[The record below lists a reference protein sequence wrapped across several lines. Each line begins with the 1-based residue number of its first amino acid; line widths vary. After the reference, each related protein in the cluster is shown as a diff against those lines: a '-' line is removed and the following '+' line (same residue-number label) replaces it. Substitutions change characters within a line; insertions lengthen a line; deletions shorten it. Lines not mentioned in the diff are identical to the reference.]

1 MSAKDLSYLQLLAKQ
16 YPTIRSASSEIINL
30 SASLHLPKGT
40 EHFLSDIHGEYEAF
54 SNLLRSGS
62 GSVKRKI
69 DELFSTEMPEKERR
83 ELAILI
89 YYPRPKLALVRK
101 RLEGEALAD
110 WYRITLFRLIR
121 LCRAVSS
128 KYSRSSLRA
137 AFPPEFANVIEE
149 LLHEQEAINNRLEYY
164 HNILDTIISIG
175 SAGAF
180 IIALSELIQRLEISH
195 LHILGDI
202 YDRSPG
208 AHLIMDALIDYHSV
222 DVTWGN
228 HDIIWMGAAAGSEAC
243 MANVIRVSLR
253 YVNLETLENGYAL
266 SLLPLASF
274 AMETYRQDPCRTF
287 YPRLENDEE
296 YTEHEIQLMAR
307 MHKAITVIQLKLEAQ
322 IILRR
327 PQYQMQPRL
336 LLDKIDFERGTVA
349 MDGQHYPLL
358 DTDFPTV
365 DPADPYRL
373 TEQEQSLV
381 ERLRLSFINSQ
392 RLQKHL
398 RFLLA
403 KGSLYLIYNGNL
415 LYHGC
420 IPMQEDGSFETFEEN
435 GQQYAARSFMD
446 HFDRLVRQGCL
457 ADEPEQKSAG
467 LDALWYL
474 WSGPQSP
481 LFGKEKM
488 ATFERY
494 LIEDKAT
501 HKEPMNPYYDY
512 RDQAETA
519 RRILVEFGLDP
530 QRAHIVNGHVPV
542 KVNKGENPVK
552 ANGQLLVID
561 GGLAKAYQAQTGIA
575 GYTLVYNSYGLLL
588 AAHEPFVSMQD
599 FVENGQDLHPETT
612 ILETNYNRIRVMD
625 TDQGQR
631 IKERIE
637 ALEALLEAYRSGE
650 IKEAL

>member
-1 MSAKDLSYLQLLAKQ
+1 MSTTDLNYLKLLAKQ

-69 DELFSTEMPEKERR
+69 DELFDTEMPENERR
-83 ELAILI
+83 ELATLI
-89 YYPRPKLALVRK
+89 YYPRQKLALERK
-101 RLEGEALAD
+101 NLEGAALSD

-128 KYSRSSLRA
+128 KYSRSHLRS

-180 IIALSELIQRLEISH
+180 IIALAELIQRLEISH

-222 DVTWGN
+222 DITWGN
-228 HDIIWMGAAAGSEAC
+228 HDIVWMGAAAGSEAC

-266 SLLPLASF
+266 SLLPLAAF
-274 AMETYRQDPCRTF
+274 AMETYRQDPCESF
-287 YPRLENDEE
+287 YPRLGSDEE

-322 IILRR
+322 IIQRR
-327 PQYQMQPRL
+327 PQYRMQSRL
-336 LLDKIDFERGTVA
+336 LLDKIDFANGTVRL
-349 MDGQHYPLL
+349 DGQTYPLL
-358 DTDFPTV
+358 DTDFPTI
-365 DPADPYRL
+365 DPHNPYAL
-373 TEQEQSLV
+373 TEQERSLV
-381 ERLRLSFINSQ
+381 ERLKLSFVNSR
-392 RLQKHL
+392 RLQNHL
-398 RFLLA
+398 RFLLS

-420 IPMQEDGSFETFEEN
+420 IPMQPDGSFEVFEEN
-435 GQQYAARSFMD
+435 GQRYQARSFMD

-457 ADEPEQKSAG
+457 ADDPEQKQAG

-474 WSGPQSP
+474 WGGPQSP

-494 LIEDKAT
+494 LIADKST
-501 HKEPMNPYYDY
+501 HKEPMNPYYDF
-512 RDQAETA
+512 RDQGETA
-519 RRILVEFGLDP
+519 RRILAEFGLDP
-530 QRAHIVNGHVPV
+530 RRAHIVNGHVPV
-542 KVNKGENPVK
+542 KVKKGENPVK
-552 ANGQLLVID
+552 ADGQLLVID
-561 GGLAKAYQAQTGIA
+561 GGLAKAYQGQTGIA

-588 AAHEPFVSMQD
+588 ASHEPFVSIQD
-599 FVENGQDLHPETT
+599 FVENGRDLHPQTT
-612 ILETNYNRIRVMD
+612 ILETNYGRIRVMD
-625 TDQGQR
+625 TDQGER
-631 IKERIE
+631 IKQRIE
-637 ALEALLEAYRSGE
+637 ALQALLDAYRSGE
-650 IKEAL
+650 IKETL